1 MFQCVIFI
9 ELLSLLCLFAL
20 QLDERNLL
28 VLCMVD
34 GSCGGKEYSLTERL
48 FEEMPMFEGF
58 SRQISILLSLIPE
71 LGLVLLYC
79 CMPPPCLDFL
89 ALL

>member
-9 ELLSLLCLFAL
+9 ELLSLLCLFVL
-20 QLDERNLL
+20 QLDERNFL
-28 VLCMVD
+28 VLCIVS

-79 CMPPPCLDFL
+79 CMPPLVWIS
-89 ALL
+89 